1 MRLPRL
7 PRAIAAVLA
16 MAAAAPAMAGQWP
29 ARDAAQIL
37 FFGNSLINY
46 PMLPV
51 EEFHTDHP
59 PYGTATTCLLAAMV
73 TYAAINRERPPAN
86 RERPPAGVPVPEG
99 IEPAIAPG
107 CEPIA
112 DRIRAAMADDP
123 R

>member
-46 PMLPV
+46 PMFPV
-51 EEFHTDHP
+51 EEFHTDHSP
-59 PYGTATTCLLAAMV
+59 HGTATTCLLAAMV
-73 TYAAINRERPPAN
+73 TYAAING
-86 RERPPAGVPVPEG
+86 ERPPAGFPVPEG